1 MHNLLNRFVGRAGGN
16 LISAGT
22 ASLNWATLRAMSPLK
37 YLMGVTCVL
46 IVTLALLEPA
56 SSAGLNLPSR
66 TLFWSLHLIPATV
79 FAWVISGWL
88 FNTRVS
94 RRLSPWVVL
103 VIAGAVTGLLL
114 APISVTLETL
124 LGVLDRTETELRPL
138 RFSAEV
144 WLNELKGELHDI
156 PLKTASLWPL
166 MNAFVVWRI
175 GGMRDYGVGGSPY
188 EIRLSDLSVM
198 TRAETSPMADSSS
211 TEARTELNGKD
222 TAPKRSA
229 SSTETSGFLARLPTR
244 LGRDIVFVEAQ
255 EHYLRI
261 VTSRGEHLLLQ
272 GLTHAITEL
281 EESGFDGIQ
290 IHRSVW
296 VAWKHVRSVDI
307 RAGAVSI
314 VVSTGASWKISRRR
328 AKAFLAAW
336 RQRLT

>member
-1 MHNLLNRFVGRAGGN
+1 
-16 LISAGT
+16 
-22 ASLNWATLRAMSPLK
+22 
-37 YLMGVTCVL
+37 MGVTCVL

-56 SSAGLNLPSR
+56 SSAGLNLLSR
-66 TLFWSLHLIPATV
+66 TLFWSLHLIPATL

-94 RRLSPWVVL
+94 RRVSPWVVL

-114 APISVTLETL
+114 APISVTLEAL
-124 LGVLDRTETELRPL
+124 LGVHTTSETELGPL
-138 RFSAEV
+138 PFSPDV
-144 WLNELKGELHDI
+144 WLSELKGELHDV

-175 GGMRDYGVGGSPY
+175 GGMRDHGVDDSPDKHP
-188 EIRLSDLSVM
+188 LSDLSVM
-198 TRAETSPMADSSS
+198 TQAETLPMVDNASTAARAEPNGENSASKASVSSS
-211 TEARTELNGKD
+211 G
-222 TAPKRSA
+222 
-229 SSTETSGFLARLPTR
+229 TSGFLARLPTR

-272 GLTHAITEL
+272 GLAHAVTEL
-281 EESGFDGIQ
+281 EQNGFDGIQ

-296 VAWKHVRSVDI
+296 VAWKHVENVDVRTGAISV
-307 RAGAVSI
+307 A
-314 VVSTGASWKISRRR
+314 VSTGASWKISRRR
-328 AKAFLAAW
+328 AKAFLTAW

>member
-1 MHNLLNRFVGRAGGN
+1 MHNLLNRFAVCAGAN
-16 LISAGT
+16 FISPET
-22 ASLNWATLRAMSPLK
+22 ASLNRATVRAISPLK

-56 SSAGLNLPSR
+56 SSAGLNLPYR
-66 TLFWSLHLIPATV
+66 MLFWSLHLIPATI

-94 RRLSPWVVL
+94 RRVSPWVVL

-114 APISVTLETL
+114 APISVTLEAL
-124 LGVLDRTETELRPL
+124 LGVLNTTETELGPL
-138 RFSAEV
+138 AFSAEV
-144 WLNELKGELHDI
+144 WLNELKGELHDV

-175 GGMRDYGVGGSPY
+175 GGMRDRDVGDSPD
-188 EIRLSDLSVM
+188 EIPVSDLSVM
-198 TRAETSPMADSSS
+198 TQAETSPMVDNSS
-211 TEARTELNGKD
+211 TEARTEPNGEN
-222 TAPKRSA
+222 TASKA
-229 SSTETSGFLARLPTR
+229 NVSSSGTSGFLARLPTR

-272 GLTHAITEL
+272 GLAHAVTEL
-281 EESGFDGIQ
+281 EQNGFDGIQ

-296 VAWKHVRSVDI
+296 VAWKHVENVDVRTGAISV
-307 RAGAVSI
+307 A
-314 VVSTGASWKISRRR
+314 VSTGASWKISRRR